1 MAPQGP
7 PPEPPAYR
15 PYTKKGVPR
24 KRPGPAPKPKHEL
37 AKWKNKKPLQ
47 RVERSYTRERKIEVL
62 MFLLNHRI
70 ADTMP
75 GRAPRRRLG
84 QPPIAEEPTG
94 RNEYGQLVWERAPT
108 YAEASAWYKVP
119 MPTIHGWWDNR

>member
-1 MAPQGP
+1 MAPAP
-7 PPEPPAYR
+7 PKHR
-15 PYTKKGVPR
+15 PYTKKGLPR

-37 AKWKNKKPLQ
+37 AKWKNKKPLS
-47 RVERSYTRERKIEVL
+47 RIERSYPRERKIEVL

-70 ADTMP
+70 TETHLP
-75 GRAPRRRLG
+75 QRAPRRRLG
-84 QPPIAEEPTG
+84 QPAECEASYTITETG
-94 RNEYGQLVWERAPT
+94 EKLYHRAPT